1 LHYAVHSD
9 LDCGRR
15 SLRRLPNA
23 VASTGLQPLPKAR
36 VRLRTGSPLRGD
48 TPGRRIRNPSQYAR
62 EVRMTFLNIIA
73 IVIAIVVG
81 IFVVKLLFGL
91 LGIVAAIIG
100 TLFYFAI
107 AGAVIYMLYRAFN
120 NMLTNG
126 KRLT

>member
-1 LHYAVHSD
+1 MSF
-9 LDCGRR
+9 R
-15 SLRRLPNA
+15 
-23 VASTGLQPLPKAR
+23 
-36 VRLRTGSPLRGD
+36 
-48 TPGRRIRNPSQYAR
+48 
-62 EVRMTFLNIIA
+62 NIIA

-91 LGIVAAIIG
+91 LGFIWAIIG

-120 NMLTNG
+120 NMLTSG

>member
-1 LHYAVHSD
+1 
-9 LDCGRR
+9 
-15 SLRRLPNA
+15 
-23 VASTGLQPLPKAR
+23 
-36 VRLRTGSPLRGD
+36 
-48 TPGRRIRNPSQYAR
+48 
-62 EVRMTFLNIIA
+62 MTFRNIIA

-91 LGIVAAIIG
+91 LGVVAAIIG

-120 NMLTNG
+120 NMLTSG